1 MNANPF
7 SLRDDRAYRRWR
19 ERKLDGYP
27 RAGTDLLVRLGQ
39 AGTVTPAEH
48 AAILS
53 RCRKANVAIYE
64 IAAGDYASKAC
75 VRSLGRCFGLER
87 LDGNLCADGDRIT
100 SLRVIPEGRRAGY
113 IPYSDRRLNWHTD
126 GYYNPGEFQIRAFV
140 MHCVRDAVRG
150 GDNGLLDPEMVYLQM
165 RDAKPRYVEA
175 LMQADAVTIPANSEG
190 GAELRGARTGP
201 VFSIDPDT
209 GALHMR
215 YTARTRSIRWKD
227 DHDTRAA
234 AAMLAELVGDDSPFV
249 FRHRLGPGQGVVC
262 NNVLHSRS
270 AFEDDPDAGRS
281 RLLYR
286 ARYYDRIAGTGPAE
300 CEREVAACS
309 G

>member
-1 MNANPF
+1 VRGNPF
-7 SLRDDRAYRRWR
+7 SLRDDDAYRRWR

-27 RAGTDLLVRLGQ
+27 RTSADLLVRLGE

-64 IAAGDYASKAC
+64 IAAGDYTSKEC
-75 VRSLGRCFGLER
+75 VRALGRRFGLAR

-100 SLRVIPEGRRAGY
+100 SLRVIAGGRRAGY
-113 IPYSDRRLNWHTD
+113 IPYSDRPLNWHTD
-126 GYYNPGEFQIRAFV
+126 GYYNPAELQIRAFV
-140 MHCVRDAVRG
+140 IHCVRDAARG
-150 GDNGLLDPEMVYLQM
+150 GDNGLLDPEMVYLQL
-165 RDAKPRYVEA
+165 RDARPRYVEA
-175 LMQADAVTIPANSEG
+175 LMQADAVTIPPNSEG
-190 GAELRGARTGP
+190 GTELRGARTGP
-201 VFSIDPDT
+201 VFSIDPDSGT
-209 GALHMR
+209 LHMR

-227 DHDTRAA
+227 DRDTRAA

-249 FRHRLGPGQGVVC
+249 FRHRLAPGQGVIC
-262 NNVLHSRS
+262 NNVLHSRG
-270 AFEDDPDAGRS
+270 AFRDDPEAGRS

-286 ARYYDRIAGTGPAE
+286 ARYYDRIAGTGPAD